1 MLHLWSFSLYCHSGS
16 FFFSLLL
23 APDAMQS
30 WALYNTHSS
39 SQFAVATAKQE
50 MSSISQT
57 KVPLVNIFFGNMIRL
72 NKFPSWLFQN
82 WIFFESPNDRTTSP
96 VIHGFARTMLDS
108 DRTSSSVE
116 RPLFQAL
123 PELLGRHEIGLL
135 SARVKINQI
144 IAKHMHPKGFALIY
158 TCIK

>member
-1 MLHLWSFSLYCHSGS
+1 MLHLWSFIRARGWPNSLYCHSGS

-72 NKFPSWLFQN
+72 NTFPSWLSQN
-82 WIFFESPNDRTTSP
+82 WLFFESPKWPDNMSGHPRICSDNVRFWPDIVRWPAVISSPDRRKVTG
-96 VIHGFARTMLDS
+96 V
-108 DRTSSSVE
+108 
-116 RPLFQAL
+116 AL
-123 PELLGRHEIGLL
+123 YI
-135 SARVKINQI
+135 
-144 IAKHMHPKGFALIY
+144 LIY
-158 TCIK
+158 LIFI